1 MAIQMRRGG
10 YAHFDPTRMLPGEYA
25 VVLENDPDGVDGYAV
40 YMCYASGVVKRLV
53 SADDVEAMI
62 HGESI
67 EWTDIVNRPAVNPGD
82 GIDSVVEGYGT
93 TAAGNYSHAEGYN
106 TQTASGGSYSH
117 AEGYGTTASGTGSHA
132 EGQGTVAN
140 HWAQHVF
147 GTYNTP
153 DPSTAGPTQKGTYV
167 EIVGNGIGT
176 GDMLSSNA
184 RTLDWSGN
192 EVLKGKLTV
201 GAAPTADMDV
211 ATKKYVDN
219 SIGGVS
225 QVKFTDPNGD
235 GNIVV
240 SKEEG

>member
-1 MAIQMRRGG
+1 MAIQMRRGH
-10 YAHFDPTRMLPGEYA
+10 YAMFDPTRMLPGEYA
-25 VVLENDPDGVDGYAV
+25 VVLEGDPDGTDGYAV
-40 YMCYASGVVKRLV
+40 YMCYESGVVKRLM

-67 EWTDIVNRPAVNPGD
+67 EWTDILNRPPVNPGE
-82 GIDSVVEGYGT
+82 GSNSIVEGLNN
-93 TAAGNYSHAEGYN
+93 TA
-106 TQTASGGSYSH
+106 TALCAH
-117 AEGYGTTASGTGSHA
+117 AEGYGTTASGSDSHA
-132 EGQGTVAN
+132 EGNGTVAN

-153 DPSTAGPTQKGTYV
+153 DPSTAGPNQKGTYV

-192 EVLKGKLTV
+192 EVLAGKLTV
-201 GAAPTADMDV
+201 GAAPTANMDV
-211 ATKKYVDN
+211 ATKQYVDN

-240 SKEEG
+240 SFT